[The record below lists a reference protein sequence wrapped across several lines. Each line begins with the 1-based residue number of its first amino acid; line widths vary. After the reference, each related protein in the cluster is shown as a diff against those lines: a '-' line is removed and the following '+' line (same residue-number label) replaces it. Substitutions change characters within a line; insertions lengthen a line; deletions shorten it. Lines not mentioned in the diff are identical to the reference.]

1 MICRN
6 CGKEIHDTAKFC
18 QFCGAPVTAPEPQ
31 KTEEPM
37 FKYRIYAPDESSG
50 QNSDQDH
57 EPEMDVRTPYT
68 APFSRERKKGLF
80 TKVFGT
86 AFKNPMKAVEMSST
100 DDAFGSGVLFWV
112 IFIISAGVFSGVGA
126 SKLITVIY
134 DLMQQISGMMNGMG
148 TYSDYGLGSDYSFY
162 GISQGIGIGA
172 FFAVIFIAAAS
183 IILMLLFVW
192 LMGKAF
198 GGSGSFKKVWAATG
212 PSTVYVSS
220 AMLVSAL
227 FMAVSAALGIV
238 IMSIVMSAASI
249 ICLVVMV
256 KAFRESMSLDWNKAV
271 FATASGVAVY
281 TLAVMLLTALIAMA

>member
-1 MICRN
+1 
-6 CGKEIHDTAKFC
+6 
-18 QFCGAPVTAPEPQ
+18 
-31 KTEEPM
+31 
-37 FKYRIYAPDESSG
+37 
-50 QNSDQDH
+50 
-57 EPEMDVRTPYT
+57 
-68 APFSRERKKGLF
+68 
-80 TKVFGT
+80 
-86 AFKNPMKAVEMSST
+86 
-100 DDAFGSGVLFWV
+100 
-112 IFIISAGVFSGVGA
+112 
-126 SKLITVIY
+126 
-134 DLMQQISGMMNGMG
+134 MMNGMG